1 MPLLGLGLASIVAS
15 LLVRLQ
21 VWFRYPERGGSN
33 RDWRKLSEGSTLHR
47 EGQMSSEQ
55 REIAD
60 GTLVVRSQES
70 GDSRVIAF
78 AGELDLAN
86 AGTAESALEGSLAD
100 SSTPVIVDMREL
112 EFIDSTGIALLVST
126 LSRNDGETRVSFI
139 PSDFPAVTRVLELTG
154 LAERLPLAEA

>member
-1 MPLLGLGLASIVAS
+1 M
-15 LLVRLQ
+15 
-21 VWFRYPERGGSN
+21 
-33 RDWRKLSEGSTLHR
+33 T
-47 EGQMSSEQ
+47 SEQ

-60 GTLVVRSQES
+60 GTLVVRSQQS
-70 GDSRVIAF
+70 DGSLVIAF

-86 AGTAESALEGSLAD
+86 AGTAESALEDSLAQA
-100 SSTPVIVDMREL
+100 STPLIVDMREL

-126 LSRNDGETRVSFI
+126 LSRNDGDIRVSFI